1 MPSRR
6 ELILLCLALITL
18 LAGGYILYFDTD
30 EVQTTARP
38 DARTQE
44 AKSFSSTASARLAKL
59 KNNGPRKA
67 LQRIL
72 NEQWTHDPFIRIPN
86 PQEQTDPATDAAV
99 PAMEYTGFIEMG
111 DVKIA
116 IINGKEYEQGD
127 VLETAG
133 LQVQSISRQR
143 VLIRVPSRKQPLTVP
158 FSDIEQAEN
167 N

>member
-6 ELILLCLALITL
+6 EIILLCLALVTL
-18 LAGGYILYFDTD
+18 LVGGYILYFDTA
-30 EVQTTARP
+30 EIQNTASP

-44 AKSFSSTASARLAKL
+44 VKAFSATATARLAKL
-59 KNNGPRKA
+59 ESNGPRKA

-72 NEQWTHDPFIRIPN
+72 NETWTHDPFIRMPRQQKESESADSAI
-86 PQEQTDPATDAAV
+86 
-99 PAMEYTGFIEMG
+99 PAMLYTGFIEMG

-127 VLETAG
+127 TLEIAG
-133 LQVQSISRQR
+133 LRVHSISRQQVR
-143 VLIRVPSRKQPLTVP
+143 IRVPSRKQLLTVP
-158 FSDIEQAEN
+158 FTDIEQAEN

>member
-6 ELILLCLALITL
+6 EIILLCLALVTL
-18 LAGGYILYFDTD
+18 LVGGYTLYFDTS
-30 EVQTTARP
+30 EVQKTARS

-44 AKSFSSTASARLAKL
+44 VKAFSTTASARLAGL
-59 KNNGPRKA
+59 ENNGPRKA

-72 NEQWTHDPFIRIPN
+72 NEQWTHDPFIRIPGR
-86 PQEQTDPATDAAV
+86 QEQSESPSSAI
-99 PAMEYTGFIEMG
+99 PAMLYTGFIEMG

-127 VLETAG
+127 ALETAG
-133 LQVQSISRQR
+133 LRVQSISRQR
-143 VLIRVPSRKQPLTVP
+143 VFIRVPSRKQLLTVP
-158 FSDIEQAEN
+158 FTDIEQAEN